1 MDRNTE
7 QNEKLSRELSYQ
19 WITNLNR
26 LWSAIIIDELKKSGV
41 IHFYPSPG
49 MRNAPLLSALS
60 NTTGIE
66 IHSGIDERAQA
77 YRALGQAKVTG
88 TPSVLICTS
97 GTALANYYPAIIE
110 SYKSRTPIIVIS
122 ADRPPELIIGD
133 ANQTINQTNLYQNFV
148 SQFIDLGSPTIE
160 CSLPTV
166 ARTVSSLYNRAY
178 DLQRPVHLNLPFR
191 LPLCHQEQFINPQY
205 LKSGFNILER
215 KQSFTTYLPKQTIIQ
230 SNQLTPISEKI
241 NTNTNGIIVVGEL
254 PNKLN
259 KTNILNLIK
268 KINWNFF
275 LDITSS
281 IKFELNASD
290 GAIPT
295 FDHPE
300 IYEHFNRASP
310 EMIIHIGGRVT
321 SKSYYKLL
329 EENPHIDLIHITND
343 SELKDPSFSVKTVI
357 NCDIDELAKNI
368 NLNNNFKTKN
378 IFKEMIDK
386 KIEIINNNKLSYPVI
401 SKAIIDC
408 TPENMN
414 LYLAN
419 STVIRSFDSYASN
432 LMNKQI
438 SIYANRGAS
447 GIEGLIASACGVT
460 DATKKLTTLVIGDIS
475 FLYDLNS
482 LQLLKDSK
490 VIVIIANNYSGGIF
504 SLLPIAQD
512 KSLEVPLTTPH
523 NYNFK
528 YVCQQF
534 GLAYTKAESKN
545 QLTETYLNAVNK
557 NQTCIIE
564 VPFNNNDNV
573 EIYKKLKTVKL

>member
-1 MDRNTE
+1 VDRNTE
-7 QNEKLSRELSYQ
+7 QNEKLSRELSYK

-41 IHFYPSPG
+41 MHFYPSPG

-60 NTTGIE
+60 NTPGIE
-66 IHSGIDERAQA
+66 VHSGIDERAQA
-77 YRALGQAKVTG
+77 YRALGQAKFTG

-110 SYKSRTPIIVIS
+110 AYKSRTPLIILS
-122 ADRPPELIIGD
+122 ADRPPELVIGD
-133 ANQTINQTNLYQNFV
+133 ANQTINQTNIYQNFV
-148 SQFIDLGSPTIE
+148 SEFIDLGTPTTE
-160 CSLPTV
+160 CSLSAV
-166 ARTVSSLYNRAY
+166 ARTVSSLCNNAS
-178 DLQRPVHLNLPFR
+178 DLQLPVHLNLPFR
-191 LPLCHQEQFINPQY
+191 GPLCQQEQLIDSNYF
-205 LKSGFNILER
+205 KSGLSLLEQ
-215 KQSFTTYLPKQTIIQ
+215 KNSCTTYLPNQTIVN
-230 SNQLTPISEKI
+230 SDQLIAISEKI
-241 NTNTNGIIVVGEL
+241 NSNPNGILVIGEL
-254 PNKLN
+254 PNRLD

-268 KINWNFF
+268 KTNWNFF

-281 IKFELNASD
+281 IKFEFNASD

-300 IYEHFNRASP
+300 IFDHFNNTSP
-310 EMIIHIGGRVT
+310 DIILHIGGRVT
-321 SKSYYKLL
+321 SKYYYKLL
-329 EENPHIDLIHITND
+329 EENPNIDLIHITSD
-343 SELKDPSFSVKTVI
+343 LRLKDPSFSVKTVI
-357 NCDIDELAKNI
+357 NCDLDEFAKNI

-378 IFKEMIDK
+378 IFKEMINE
-386 KIEIINNNKLSYPVI
+386 KIEIINNNKISYPVI

-408 TPENMN
+408 IPSKMN
-414 LYLAN
+414 LFLAN

-432 LMNKQI
+432 LINKQI
-438 SIYANRGAS
+438 SIFANRGAS
-447 GIEGLIASACGVT
+447 GIEGLIASACGVA
-460 DATKKLTTLVIGDIS
+460 DAAKKITTLVIGDIS
-475 FLYDLNS
+475 FLHDLNS
-482 LQLLKDSK
+482 LQLIKESK

-523 NYNFK
+523 VYNFK

-534 GLAYTKAESKN
+534 DLDYTKVESKN
-545 QLTETYLNAVNK
+545 QLTEVYLKAVDN

-564 VPFNNNDNV
+564 VPFSNNDNI